1 MILEIQLI
9 DGTKQNVD
17 VGDVSEMTS
26 DEKTTN
32 LETKLTD
39 AGIDPTGFY
48 IVNGEAE

>member
-1 MILEIQLI
+1 MILEIQLN
-9 DGTKQNVD
+9 DGTTQNVD
-17 VGDVSEMTS
+17 VGDVSAMTL